1 MTGAA
6 STVNLSEDNL
16 KTLTKKI
23 HTAME
28 PHLLADIV
36 SRHPGEFASYDHTF
50 KLALRSTDA
59 DAKAVVFFLGEEHSC
74 FWYGSTPSTSEADLW
89 PAHLTCQKR
98 FVRLGVSPPTPS
110 SCCAHSRLSRT
121 DLGPAHQVSGLLKW
135 WYSDRCCNGIDAS
148 KLHTHPVAMAYPG
161 VERAPRSDTFHDTQG
176 ITQQTNGASGDMD
189 RFSRYI
195 GERFAQT
202 LDEDV
207 DGVCAYLEET
217 KGIGRYTVE
226 ASRLAFANYRD
237 QGQIRTFSP
246 QVQIAPP
253 PPKQPTHISS
263 LHLPHHLF
271 TSTIHTDLFTPTYSH
286 PLTSDVMIVA

>member
-1 MTGAA
+1 MDTR
-6 STVNLSEDNL
+6 E
-16 KTLTKKI
+16 
-23 HTAME
+23 
-28 PHLLADIV
+28 
-36 SRHPGEFASYDHTF
+36 
-50 KLALRSTDA
+50 
-59 DAKAVVFFLGEEHSC
+59 
-74 FWYGSTPSTSEADLW
+74 
-89 PAHLTCQKR
+89 
-98 FVRLGVSPPTPS
+98 
-110 SCCAHSRLSRT
+110 
-121 DLGPAHQVSGLLKW
+121 
-135 WYSDRCCNGIDAS
+135 
-148 KLHTHPVAMAYPG
+148 LHTHPVAMAYPG

-246 QVQIAPP
+246 QVQ
-253 PPKQPTHISS
+253 
-263 LHLPHHLF
+263 L
-271 TSTIHTDLFTPTYSH
+271 
-286 PLTSDVMIVA
+286 